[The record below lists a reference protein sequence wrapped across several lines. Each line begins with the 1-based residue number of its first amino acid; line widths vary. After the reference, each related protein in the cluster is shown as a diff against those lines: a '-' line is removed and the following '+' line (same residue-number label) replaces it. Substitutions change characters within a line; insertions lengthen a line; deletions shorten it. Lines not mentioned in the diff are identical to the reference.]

1 VAVARDDHPHLPV
14 GREPGAQ
21 SRRARLGRTVGG
33 CAAPAFVVGG
43 LAAAAVVVGFGAL
56 VATLPAGPAVW
67 PFVLAAVVVLALFWG
82 LALVLWRAGHPRW
95 ARGLEVAV
103 ERDVVRRGGRVGAI
117 ATGDGAIEV
126 GLVCVE
132 RYDVWREGAGDD
144 SRSRSTASAVVWE
157 SWAAAPHASLGQ
169 RVELTV
175 PADAPYSHE
184 GDCVSFGWSVRARRV
199 GEKRIGP
206 PAPVWVEP

>member
-33 CAAPAFVVGG
+33 CAAPVFVLGG
-43 LAAAAVVVGFGAL
+43 VAAAAAVVGFGAL
-56 VATLPAGPAVW
+56 VASLPGGPALW
-67 PFVLAAVVVLALFWG
+67 PFLLGAVLVLAVLWG
-82 LALVLWRAGHPRW
+82 LAVVLWRSRRPRW

-103 ERDVVRRGGRVGAI
+103 ERDAVRRGERVGAVG
-117 ATGDGAIEV
+117 TGDGSIEV

-144 SRSRSTASAVVWE
+144 SRSRSTLSAVVWD
-157 SWAAAPHASLGQ
+157 SWVPVPHAALGQ

-175 PADAPYSHE
+175 PIDAPYSHE
-184 GDCVSFGWSVRARRV
+184 GDCVSFAWSVRARRV
-199 GEKRIGP
+199 GEKRTGP